1 MILILFEKGRDHA
14 QEPVLAE
21 RWAVE
26 ADRTSPADGRTRR
39 FAKTPRSYDF
49 EAGKATRK

>member
-14 QEPVLAE
+14 QEPVSAE

-39 FAKTPRSYDF
+39 
-49 EAGKATRK
+49 